1 MISRIGHGIV
11 NYAFTVPDVERSHMK
26 NKSSGQEKITALY
39 CRLSQDDGREG
50 ESNSISNQKEIL
62 QAYAKKNGLL
72 HPRFFVDEGYSGTT
86 VDRPAFREMEAMA
99 ENGEIATIVVK
110 DLSRFGRNYLE
121 VGQYL
126 EIKYPTLGIR
136 FIAIQDNVDSE
147 SNNGTELM
155 PFSNIF
161 NEWHAASTS
170 KKVRAV
176 WASKAAQGKRV
187 SHIIPYGYVRD
198 EKNIEKWH
206 IDTEAAE
213 VVKRI
218 YDLCLSGKGPSQIAR
233 ILEADR
239 IPTPS
244 EHFVSI
250 GRNPCSK
257 VTAIPYNWSGDC
269 VADILDNRVYTG
281 CAVNHKTTRVSY
293 KVHKIINHPEEEY
306 QIIPNM
312 QEPIIPEEIWL
323 RIHELRSHKHRQTR
337 TGSTSIF
344 SGLVFCADC
353 GKKMYYIDTR
363 AKRPNGMHF
372 VCSKYKAGR
381 HGCTSHHIRE
391 VVLKE
396 IVMESITR
404 FVDFVRSY
412 ESVFVYLLEQ
422 RNAKTRSVDLKRM
435 KRAVE
440 INKKRIDEI
449 DVLIERIYED
459 NVKGKLSDE
468 RFITMSRKLEEEQRS
483 LKAET
488 EAVESALVKEEE
500 RKTDLRLLLKAIR
513 EQTDIKELTPQLV
526 NTLIRRIEIHEAI
539 KNGNEKTVPVDIFFT
554 GIGLFTV
561 PDSEELSALISE
573 FSKHSA

>member
-1 MISRIGHGIV
+1 
-11 NYAFTVPDVERSHMK
+11 MK

-72 HPRFFVDEGYSGTT
+72 HPKFFV
-86 VDRPAFREMEAMA
+86 
-99 ENGEIATIVVK
+99 

-147 SNNGTELM
+147 SNTGTELM

-176 WASKAAQGKRV
+176 WASRAAQGKRV
-187 SHIIPYGYVRD
+187 SHIVPYGYVRD
-198 EKNIEKWH
+198 EKDIEVWH
-206 IDTEAAE
+206 IDEEAAE
-213 VVKRI
+213 VVRRI
-218 YDLCLSGKGPSQIAR
+218 YDLCLSGKGPSVIAR

-244 EHFVSI
+244 EHFVAN
-250 GRNPCSK
+250 GRNPRSK
-257 VTAIPYNWSGDC
+257 VTTIPCGWSGDC
-269 VADILDNRVYTG
+269 VADILDNRQYTG
-281 CAVNHKTTRVSY
+281 CAVNNKSTRVSY
-293 KVHKIINHPEEEY
+293 KVHKTILHPEEEY

-312 QEPIIPEEIWL
+312 QEAIIPEELWL
-323 RIHELRSHKHRQTR
+323 RVHELRSHKHRQTR

-353 GKKMYYIDTR
+353 GKKMYYIDTWR
-363 AKRPNGMHF
+363 KRPNSLHF
-372 VCSKYKAGR
+372 VCSGYKAGR
-381 HGCTSHHIRE
+381 HGCSSHYIRE
-391 VVLKE
+391 DVLKR
-396 IVMESITR
+396 IVLENISR
-404 FVDFVRSY
+404 FADFVRSY
-412 ESVFVYLLEQ
+412 ESVFMCFLEQ
-422 RNAKTRSVDLKRM
+422 RQAKTRSDDLKRM

-440 INKKRIDEI
+440 NNKKRIDEI
-449 DVLIERIYED
+449 DLLIEHIYED
-459 NVKGKLSDE
+459 NVKGKLTDE
-468 RFITMSRKLEEEQRS
+468 RFMTMSRKLEEEQRS

-488 EAVESALVKEEE
+488 EAESELAKEEE
-500 RKTDLRLLLKAIR
+500 RKTDLRLLLKIVR
-513 EQTDIKELTPQLV
+513 ERTDIRELTPELV
-526 NTLIRRIEIHEAI
+526 NTLIRRIEIHEPQI
-539 KNGNEKTVPVDIFFT
+539 IDGQRTIGVDIYFT
-554 GIGLFTV
+554 GIGMFSV